1 MGQGPGLSPLPG
13 LGGVFIQTDWDSGL
27 ELEESVFSRVEGG
40 VRDEEEDLE
49 SESLTGEAREGYPRK
64 GRVQVEFSLPR
75 LRG

>member
-13 LGGVFIQTDWDSGL
+13 L
-27 ELEESVFSRVEGG
+27 GG

-64 GRVQVEFSLPR
+64 GKVQVEFSLPR